1 MICEY
6 TQDMAQQPP
15 LEENVLQTP
24 FFVSAKPFNHIII
37 LHLFIS
43 LVKSQK
49 ACHCDL
55 PAIGFALGKAGWAE
69 RSNPWPR
76 PEPHGC
82 SKRKTI

>member
-1 MICEY
+1 LIIK
-6 TQDMAQQPP
+6 
-15 LEENVLQTP
+15 LQEHSK
-24 FFVSAKPFNHIII
+24 FD
-37 LHLFIS
+37 S

-76 PEPHGC
+76 PEPHWDAVKEKL
-82 SKRKTI
+82 SNQKEQD